1 MKGGMLVSTEKVIK
15 YSRQREAIV
24 KFLEGRKD
32 HPTAEYIYKNI
43 REEYPNI
50 SLGTVYRNLA
60 LLVELGKVAKISCD
74 DGNDHFDP
82 NVMPHYHFICRDCNS
97 VSDVDMDS
105 IDFINTLAE
114 KNFKG
119 RIDGHSTFFY
129 GVCEECLKKANWQLT
144 INKQYVILK

>member
-1 MKGGMLVSTEKVIK
+1 MTTEKTVK

-24 KFLEGRKD
+24 RFLEGRKD
-32 HPTAEYIYKNI
+32 HPTAEYIYRNI

-60 LLVELGKVAKISCD
+60 LLEELGKVAKISCN

-82 NVMPHYHFICRDCNS
+82 NVEPHYHFLCKECGG
-97 VSDVDMDS
+97 VSDVKMDN

-114 KNFKG
+114 KNFGG
-119 RIDGHSTFFY
+119 RIDGHNAYFY
-129 GVCEECLKKANWQLT
+129 GICEDCLKSVEAK
-144 INKQYVILK
+144 

>member
-1 MKGGMLVSTEKVIK
+1 MSEKIIK

-24 KFLEGRKD
+24 KFLQGRTD
-32 HPTAEYIYKNI
+32 HPTAEFIYRNI

-50 SLGTVYRNLA
+50 SLGTVYRNLS
-60 LLVELGKVAKISCD
+60 LLEELGQVVKISCN

-82 NVMPHYHFICRDCNS
+82 NVMPHYHFICRGCMN
-97 VSDVDMDS
+97 VSDVEMAN

-119 RIDGHSTFFY
+119 RIDGHNAYFY
-129 GVCEECLKKANWQLT
+129 GICEACINEKK
-144 INKQYVILK
+144 K